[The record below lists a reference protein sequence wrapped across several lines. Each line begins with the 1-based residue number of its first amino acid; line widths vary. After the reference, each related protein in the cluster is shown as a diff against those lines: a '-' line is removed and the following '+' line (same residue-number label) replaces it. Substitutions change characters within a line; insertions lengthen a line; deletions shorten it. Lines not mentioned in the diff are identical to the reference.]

1 MITRTPTLRRLAIV
15 GAALVA
21 TALGAPF
28 AAADPPTVPVPVST
42 NSTPRLGEQL
52 SGRDRSWLTSDS
64 QASALRLGEQLS
76 GQDRSWLVNGS
87 SQPPAPAGHG
97 FAWGDAG
104 IGAGTTLA
112 AVLLAFS
119 GTLLIRGRV
128 RTGALRP
135 SRHAL
140 GR

>member
-1 MITRTPTLRRLAIV
+1 MSTHTPTFRRLTVV

-28 AAADPPTVPVPVST
+28 AAADPPTVPLPISA

-52 SGRDRSWLTSDS
+52 SGQDRVWLTSSSQGSAPRLGEGLSGRDRSWLVS
-64 QASALRLGEQLS
+64 
-76 GQDRSWLVNGS
+76 GS
-87 SQPPAPAGHG
+87 SQRPATPGHG
-97 FAWGDAG
+97 FARGDAG

-112 AVLLAFS
+112 VVFLAFG
-119 GTLLIRGRV
+119 GTLLIRGRA
-128 RTGALRP
+128 REGALRP